1 MKNFVTGL
9 VFSIIFATS
18 AFGFGLRDA
27 QDKFLEEIRKP
38 FEGVR
43 GKLVARD
50 TEQDGYYILI
60 DGVFYMAE
68 LDDGRPTTLRAQ
80 KCLKVSVAISP
91 GQLEGGCDVTFS
103 GQGRREDD
111 IRPDLH
117 SSVFFSLILWDIEF
131 H

>member
-1 MKNFVTGL
+1 MKNFITGL
-9 VFSIIFATS
+9 VVLIMFATS

-27 QDKFLEEIRKP
+27 QDNFLEEIQKP

-68 LDDGRPTTLRAQ
+68 LDDGRSSTLRAQ

-103 GQGRREDD
+103 GQGQRDD

-117 SSVFFSLILWDIEF
+117 SSVFFMLILWDVEF